1 MSYPMQ
7 PRRLHSVE
15 LGVKT
20 FLALV
25 SCMDHS
31 SFIHVER
38 QRESGQVRVLFKVIS
53 CYQARSSPKSCKTLK
68 VQFRRPA
75 SSLKVS
81 GHCEPARL
89 GVISSEATS
98 SKRTK
103 IGANSADCSKAR
115 LSSARMTSSGQDAEV
130 GSSLQYWWSWDWRG
144 ISLSL
149 PPERGPSPAWL
160 PLDSAIT
167 CYLGR

>member
-1 MSYPMQ
+1 MYITRHSRHIGLRPKSDYKIVTYLSIQASALNHVIVCVSYPIH

-25 SCMDHS
+25 SSMDHS

-81 GHCEPARL
+81 GHREPARL
-89 GVISSEATS
+89 DAISSEATS

-103 IGANSADCSKAR
+103 VGAYSTDFS
-115 LSSARMTSSGQDAEV
+115 
-130 GSSLQYWWSWDWRG
+130 
-144 ISLSL
+144 
-149 PPERGPSPAWL
+149 
-160 PLDSAIT
+160 
-167 CYLGR
+167 